1 MFEKDEKEILQK
13 IVALQKAYTS
23 ERREFGELKARAKE
37 KQSELKHTVVEL
49 KAALRD
55 SRIGD
60 KTLTNAENEIAVLKK
75 KISEMDSD
83 LEFVDQELKRTD
95 DDAEKLSAQ
104 KSDMMEKLVAI
115 KSRFQQ
121 TMDDLEKDEKGMHEI
136 FSAIETR
143 KAQKAGLTTEI
154 SKKLSTVAIEKEQGD
169 KALDAFSMDFGRLA
183 IEREEIKGT
192 FKKRE
197 QVISDLRNETEA
209 LKEKCVSIEAVVAL
223 EKEKSLLETHVKKLK
238 EETRISSE
246 NAKELETALSQNEAA
261 LKLILSG
268 KIEKETLAATLADE
282 VGDFDELAAEAKA
295 GENELGA
302 SDSRVEETVS
312 DLKKLFADSIGIE
325 REFGLKWGLSS

>member
-1 MFEKDEKEILQK
+1 MFEKDAKEIIQK
-13 IVALQKAYTS
+13 IVALQKAYVS
-23 ERREFGELKARAKE
+23 ARGEFDDLKTLADE
-37 KQSELKHTVVEL
+37 KQTELSHTAVEL
-49 KAALRD
+49 KAALKD

-60 KTLTNAENEIAVLKK
+60 KTIRNAENEIAVLKK
-75 KISEMDSD
+75 KISEMDGD
-83 LEFVDQELKRTD
+83 LEFVDQELKRTG

-104 KSDMMEKLVAI
+104 KSDLVEKLVAI

-223 EKEKSLLETHVKKLK
+223 EKEKSLLETHVKKL
-238 EETRISSE
+238 EGETRISSD
-246 NAKELETALSQNEAA
+246 NAKGLETALSQKEAE

-268 KIEKETLAATLADE
+268 KIEKEALVATLADE
-282 VGDFDELAAEAKA
+282 VEAFDELAEKAKA
-295 GENELGA
+295 GEDKLGEV
-302 SDSRVEETVS
+302 DSRVEETIYH
-312 DLKKLFADSIGIE
+312 LKKLFSGGVE
-325 REFGLKWGLSS
+325 YQQGFELRLGLPS